1 MKHRLISSAIAL
13 PLVLGGIFL
22 GGIWFSLIII
32 FGAVVSAYELARI
45 TGKNLRKE
53 PFISAILAGL
63 IVIFVQTYD
72 SYLAGLP
79 SIKIEPST
87 TVLTIVLLSFVFT
100 SILILLIWDNDRKLG
115 SFTCVV
121 SSVSYTAGLL
131 SFAVL
136 VRNSEFGFGWIV
148 FLSLIVWANDTGS
161 YMIGK
166 AVGKTPFFPTISPN
180 KTLEGAIGGY
190 VCGLAVAVVSGLLLP
205 RFGFVD
211 LRLYSLL
218 ILGLIFVVLAQTG
231 DLFESSLKRR
241 ANLKDSGSIMP
252 GHGGALDRLDSIV
265 LAFPVLYY
273 FAQ

>member
-79 SIKIEPST
+79 SINIEPKT

-180 KTLEGAIGGY
+180 KTVEGAIGGY
-190 VCGLAVAVVSGLLLP
+190 VCGLGIAIVSGLLLP
-205 RFGFVD
+205 RLGFVN
-211 LRLYSLL
+211 LSLYSLL

>member
-63 IVIFVQTYD
+63 IVTFVQTYD
-72 SYLAGLP
+72 SYLEGLP
-79 SIKIEPST
+79 NINIEPST
-87 TVLTIVLLSFVFT
+87 TILPIVLLLFVFT
-100 SILILLIWDNDRKLG
+100 SILILLIWGRDRKLG

-161 YMIGK
+161 YIIGK
-166 AVGKTPFFPTISPN
+166 TVGKTPFFPTISPN

-205 RFGFVD
+205 RFGFVE